1 LDANNLRKY
10 AQKAQI
16 GRKMDIKKSDS
27 SIHANPTTAVTR
39 QMGESNNRTHKQ
51 TDLLDLKAGALSQI
65 KIGQQLELLVLKLT
79 SNDAILEI
87 MGTKTQVRTTDI
99 EQLQVGQR
107 LKAQITAT
115 EPMIQLK
122 VLSPNS
128 EQSNKLQSLI
138 NSTLRQIMPT
148 QQPLKNILENIQLL
162 TKVELPA
169 NSPLQAIKET
179 FIQSLPPSQAFESAD
194 VLPEIFKRSGI
205 FTEHLLQ
212 NIITNPTTNIHFPN
226 NDLKIALLRLADKLR
241 SLNLTNPD
249 SSSTNIETRKS
260 NSKMTASLETYSLT
274 SLYQNK
280 KLNDEGNN
288 QQQVKLQT
296 QNNTANTKLPAI
308 SYTQEQLIDK
318 LLNHTEGALS
328 RLQTLQLQHLQT
340 SDPQKTSWVF
350 ELPIRTDSS
359 LDNINIY
366 IEQDEAGNKTN
377 PYTVPWKVILE
388 FNIKEL
394 GAIQAH
400 IMLQGTKVS
409 VNFWVENKS
418 TSSLFSEH
426 LNLLENQLNKAGLAT
441 GKLKCQCDKP
451 PPPSKPQQTQ
461 LINETL

>member
-1 LDANNLRKY
+1 MDANNLRKY

-16 GRKMDIKKSDS
+16 GSKMDIKKSDS
-27 SIHANPTTAVTR
+27 SIHGNSTTAVTR

-51 TDLLDLKAGALSQI
+51 PDLLDLKAGALSQI
-65 KIGQQLELLVLKLT
+65 KIGQQIELLVLKLT
-79 SNDAILEI
+79 DYDAILEI
-87 MGTKTQVRTTDI
+87 VGTKTQVRTTDI
-99 EQLQVGQR
+99 ELLQTGQR

-115 EPMIQLK
+115 EPMVQLK
-122 VLSPNS
+122 VLSPDS

-138 NSTLRQIMPT
+138 NSTLRQIMPS
-148 QQPLKNILENIQLL
+148 QQPLKNLLENIQLL
-162 TKVELPA
+162 TKIELPA

-179 FIQSLPPSQAFESAD
+179 FIQSLPPSQAFEAAD

-212 NIITNPTTNIHFPN
+212 NIITNTTTNIHFPN

-241 SLNLTNPD
+241 SLNLTNSG
-249 SSSTNIETRKS
+249 SSSTNTEASKS
-260 NSKMTASLETYSLT
+260 NSKITSSFETYSLT

-280 KLNDEGNN
+280 KLNDEGIN

-340 SDPQKTSWVF
+340 SDPQKPIWVF

-359 LDNINIY
+359 LDNINIH
-366 IEQDEAGNKTN
+366 IEQDEAGNKTT
-377 PYTVPWKVILE
+377 PYTVPWKIILE

-400 IMLQGTKVS
+400 IVLQGTKVS

-418 TSSLFSEH
+418 TSLLFSEH
-426 LNLLENQLNKAGLAT
+426 LNLLDNQLNKAGLAT
-441 GKLKCQCDKP
+441 GEINCQCDKP